1 MVKSI
6 KSLFVLIFLLHHTV
20 SGQNCPN
27 YSNTAAGSGAA
38 CGGQNYVMTVPNT
51 GCNGEIFF
59 QVVGNYGSS
68 FANEIT
74 WQVVSSQSG
83 AVVASGGPGT
93 NGANINVNVGPLNP
107 NIHGSV
113 YDLIVYD
120 SWGDGFNGTGGFIQA
135 QQGGTVLANINGNFG
150 AEAHMLFNV
159 NIVISA
165 ATITINT
172 PSGNVVETVNNCNN
186 FIVQVPL
193 SNANYCNTIN
203 VNLPW
208 TITCDVSGAT
218 LASGNHSVTVYPQVP
233 SAANDL
239 VEITWNTTTC
249 YWDIEAQNDCDA
261 LDIGTI
267 FTITPDPSGLPID
280 ACSNASQ
287 NFTIDYVGLAGSP
300 DCCATAGPQIPIT
313 YTDTQTSND
322 AVAQNSTFGGQNNSA
337 FIDFPP
343 NNTGGNAT
351 SLELCYDMTNFCFN
365 PPGTSTDQT
374 YYVFVF
380 IDGNQ
385 VHMAG
390 PLTGP
395 SHSFCIDL
403 TDIPGGYTQSSNI
416 EIYTLPNTFNTNAP
430 VIYTNFNPN
439 ANCGSLADGIWTAD
453 FNVTLDVTFS
463 QTIGS
468 PVDCS
473 FDITENQSCCS
484 NTNLTA
490 SNPPTTT
497 VDCSDDVPPADPAIV
512 DDATSDCSSAPTVT
526 FVSEV
531 SNNNVCNGEQLTRT
545 YEVEDACGN
554 TIQVTHTI
562 VIDSYIPTFTLAGAD
577 PSGCGIN
584 DGTITF
590 SGLDPSTSYEIG
602 YNGNPTQTVTT
613 DANGDYVISGLAAGS
628 YTDFSITASSCTLCE
643 ATDAT
648 VIDLVA
654 PNPPTVNAGDD
665 IVVCE
670 GTTITLTGSGTAT
683 SYTWDNGVTD
693 GVGFIQPVGTVTYTV
708 TGIGANGCQNTDQ
721 IDVTIQSA
729 PTVNAGADIT
739 ECEGTTITLTASG
752 TATSYTWDNGVI
764 DGVGFIQPIGT
775 VTYTVTG
782 SLGANCSTADQI
794 SVTINANPT
803 VDAGEDQI
811 ICIGEAVTLDA
822 FAGLGSDADFYVWDN
837 SITNGVSFTPNSTT
851 TYTVIGEN
859 TSTGCNASDDVTITV
874 NALPNINAGAD
885 IVECEGTAITLTGSG
900 NATSYTWNNA
910 INDGEAF
917 NQPVGTVTYNVS
929 GTDANG
935 CQNTDQVDVTVI
947 ESPNAS
953 VTASPTSGY
962 LPLDVTFTNNSTG
975 GNSYDWDF
983 GNGSSS
989 NETVTTITETYDE
1002 AGTYIV
1008 TLTVV
1013 NGNCTDQVNVTIIVD
1028 PFAPLSYN
1036 IPNVF
1041 TPNNDGSNDIF
1052 HFNLQF
1058 AAEVEATIFNR
1069 WGNTVGKITEVE
1081 NDKGWNGQDFKNGQ
1095 DLPEGVY
1102 FFNYRIKDLNGEEV
1116 TGQGHVTLLRK

>member
-233 SAANDL
+233 SAASDL

-249 YWDIEAQNDCDA
+249 SWDIEAQNDCDA

-267 FTITPDPSGLPID
+267 FTITPDPSGSPSD
-280 ACSNASQ
+280 ACGSGNQ
-287 NFTIDYVGLAGSP
+287 NFTIDYIGLAGSP
-300 DCCATAGPQIPIT
+300 NCCATAGPQVPIT
-313 YTDTQTSND
+313 YNSIQTSND
-322 AVAQNSTFGGQNNSA
+322 AVAQSSPFGGQNNSA

-351 SLELCYDMTNFCFN
+351 SLDLCYSMTNFCFN

-439 ANCGSLADGIWTAD
+439 ANCGALADGIWTAD
-453 FNVTLDVTFS
+453 FNVTLDVTFN

-473 FDITENQSCCS
+473 FDITESQSCCGT
-484 NTNLTA
+484 TNLSA
-490 SNPPTTT
+490 SNPATTT
-497 VDCSDDVPPADPAIV
+497 VDCSDDVPPADPAV
-512 DDATSDCSSAPTVT
+512 VTDATSDCSVAPTVT
-526 FVSEV
+526 FVSEA
-531 SNNNVCNGEQLTRT
+531 SDNNVCNGEQITRT

-584 DGTITF
+584 DGTITIG
-590 SGLDPSTSYEIG
+590 GLDPNTSYEIG
-602 YNGNPTQTVTT
+602 YNGNTTQTVTT
-613 DANGDYVISGLAAGS
+613 DSNGDYLISGLSAGS
-628 YTDFSITASSCTLCE
+628 YTDFSIAASSCTACE
-643 ATDAT
+643 ATDAN
-648 VIDLVA
+648 VITLVS
-654 PNPPTVNAGDD
+654 PNPPTVDAGSD
-665 IVVCE
+665 IVECE
-670 GTTITLTGSGTAT
+670 GTTVTLTGSGTAT
-683 SYTWDNGVTD
+683 SYTWNNSVTN
-693 GVGFIQPVGTVTYTV
+693 GVGFTQPIGTVTYTV
-708 TGIGANGCQNTDQ
+708 TGTDANGCQNTDQ
-721 IDVTIQSA
+721 VTITIQAA
-729 PTVNAGADIT
+729 PTVNAGTDII

-752 TATSYTWDNGVI
+752 TATSYTWNNNVT
-764 DGVGFIQPIGT
+764 DGVEFTQPVGT
-775 VTYTVTG
+775 VTYTLTG
-782 SLGANCSTADQI
+782 TIGSNCSATDQVN
-794 SVTINANPT
+794 VTINANPV
-803 VDAGEDQI
+803 VDAGENQS
-811 ICIGEAVTLDA
+811 ICIGDAITL
-822 FAGLGSDADFYVWDN
+822 AGSGADSYVWN
-837 SITNGVSFTPNSTT
+837 NGVTNGVSFTPNSTA
-851 TYTVIGEN
+851 TYTVTGEN
-859 TSTGCNASDDVTITV
+859 LATGCTASDNVTITV
-874 NALPNINAGAD
+874 NSLPTVSAGID
-885 IVECEGTAITLTGSG
+885 QTICEGESIILSGTGAS
-900 NATSYTWNNA
+900 NYTWDNNVTNGVSFA
-910 INDGEAF
+910 PAQGTTTYTV
-917 NQPVGTVTYNVS
+917 VGV
-929 GTDANG
+929 DANG
-935 CQNTDQVDVTVI
+935 CQNTDDVTITVI

-953 VTASPTSGY
+953 ITGSPTSGY
-962 LPLDVTFTNNSTG
+962 APLDVTFTNNSTG
-975 GNSYDWDF
+975 GTSYNWDF
-983 GNGSSS
+983 GNGTTSTDNS
-989 NETVTTITETYDE
+989 TTISQNFNDP
-1002 AGTYIV
+1002 GTYIV

-1013 NGNCTDQVNVTIIVD
+1013 NGICTDQMSVTIIVD
-1028 PFAPLSYN
+1028 LFAPLSYT

-1041 TPNNDGSNDIF
+1041 TPNNDGNNDIF
-1052 HFNLQF
+1052 HFNLEF

-1069 WGNTVGKITEVE
+1069 WGNTVGRITEVE

-1102 FFNYRIKDLNGEEV
+1102 FFNYRIKDMNGDEV
-1116 TGQGHVTLLRK
+1116 SGHGHVTLVRD